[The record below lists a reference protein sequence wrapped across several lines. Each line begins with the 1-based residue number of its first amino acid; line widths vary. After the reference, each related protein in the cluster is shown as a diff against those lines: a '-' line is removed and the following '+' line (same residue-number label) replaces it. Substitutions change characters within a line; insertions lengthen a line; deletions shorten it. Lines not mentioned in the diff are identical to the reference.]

1 MTAGLSRRPA
11 PPLGGRQ
18 VRAFGDR
25 LSLRFRARSAVVCA
39 LVLAGTLVTAIASV
53 RFGDPPV
60 AVGTTIDVF
69 LGRADFADAFIVV
82 QLALPRIATAI
93 LVGAALG
100 VSGAI
105 FQSLSRNPLGSPD
118 IIGFN
123 VGAATGAIAAILYLP
138 DLAYGASAAAV
149 AAGIT
154 TALVVYLLAWQ
165 RGMRGYRLILV
176 GIGLTALLQSVN
188 SFMLA
193 KADLLRA
200 QGAHL
205 WLYGSLNART
215 WENAGLVAVAMAV
228 LLPVILLL
236 GSRLSVLEMGD
247 ETAYALGVPVE
258 RTRITFLVLG
268 TALPAVA
275 IAVAGPIAFVALAAP
290 QLVRRLT
297 RAPGPHLGPSACMG
311 ALLLVAADFVA
322 QHVIPGASLPVGLAT
337 GALGG
342 VYLAWLLASEWRS
355 GRMRAR

>member
-1 MTAGLSRRPA
+1 MTVDLADRATR
-11 PPLGGRQ
+11 PLGGRQ

-25 LSLRFRARSAVVCA
+25 LSLRFHLRSAVVCA
-39 LVLAGTLVTAIASV
+39 LVLAGTVATGVVSI

-69 LGRADFADAFIVV
+69 LGRADFADTFIVI
-82 QLALPRIATAI
+82 QLGLPRVATAI

-100 VSGAI
+100 TSGAI
-105 FQSLSRNPLGSPD
+105 FQSLARNPLGSPD

-123 VGAATGAIAAILYLP
+123 TGAATGAIAAILYLP
-138 DLAYGASAAAV
+138 GVAFGAGAFAV
-149 AAGIT
+149 AAGIA
-154 TALVVYLLAWQ
+154 TALAVYLLAWN

-176 GIGLTALLQSVN
+176 GIGVTALLGSVN
-188 SFMLA
+188 AYMLA
-193 KADLLRA
+193 KADLLNA
-200 QGAHL
+200 QAAHL
-205 WLYGSLNART
+205 WLYGSLNAKT
-215 WENAGLVAVAMAV
+215 WENAGLIAVAMV
-228 LLPVILLL
+228 VFLPVILGL
-236 GSRLSVLEMGD
+236 GNRLSLLEMGD
-247 ETAYALGVPVE
+247 ETANALGVPVE
-258 RTRITFLVLG
+258 PTRITFLVLG

-275 IAVAGPIAFVALAAP
+275 IAVAGPIVFVALAAP

-297 RAPGPHLGPSACMG
+297 RAHGPHLGPAACMG

-322 QHVIPGASLPVGLAT
+322 QHAIPGASLPVGLAT